1 MASEKGV
8 TPEATAKRSYVRKT
22 EARSLLINA
31 AIDLFRT
38 QPFSQ
43 VTTKEIAGRAG
54 LTPVAIQSAFGG
66 QLGLYE
72 AVAKSLIANVGEAF
86 QELEGT
92 QAGPALVLH
101 PDLVLS
107 ARLVAW
113 LRGEGVNVSAFAL
126 PDEHNIVI
134 KILKQIGDA
143 PMDPVLERTYAQVLG
158 FAITGFVAF
167 ADEQS
172 FPTEDLM
179 LGISLIRRFRQFLS
193 ENQEELS
200 TLDSR
205 IQPH

>member
-1 MASEKGV
+1 MSAK
-8 TPEATAKRSYVRKT
+8 ATTKRSYVRKA

-31 AIDLFRT
+31 AIELFRT
-38 QPFSQ
+38 RTFSQ
-43 VTTKEIAGRAG
+43 VTTKDIAERAG

-72 AVAKSLIANVGEAF
+72 EVAKTLISNVGEAF
-86 QELEGT
+86 EQLEGA
-92 QAGPALVLH
+92 QANPALVLH

-113 LRGEGVNVSAFAL
+113 LRGEGVRLSTFAL
-126 PDEHNIVI
+126 PDDNNIVI

-167 ADEQS
+167 ADEQA
-172 FPTEDLM
+172 FPTEDLV
-179 LGISLIRRFRQFLS
+179 LGIALIRRFRQFLS

-200 TLDSR
+200 ALDPR
-205 IQPH
+205 IQPT